1 MAGAIDA
8 ISAANPARPSD
19 KSSTTP
25 SRSDN
30 PLPDSSALFL
40 FLYAL
45 LRAYCIIA
53 SAISCSRFVM
63 KFDLLIH
70 QGATYSQKIPMKR
83 DYRNYSARMQARI
96 HPSSTDV
103 LFEISPSVSDEFIV
117 INIDSETTNKF
128 DWGSAVYDI
137 ELTAPD
143 GSVTFPVY
151 GVINVRKRI
160 TR

>member
-1 MAGAIDA
+1 
-8 ISAANPARPSD
+8 
-19 KSSTTP
+19 
-25 SRSDN
+25 
-30 PLPDSSALFL
+30 
-40 FLYAL
+40 
-45 LRAYCIIA
+45 
-53 SAISCSRFVM
+53 
-63 KFDLLIH
+63 
-70 QGATYSQKIPMKR
+70 MKR
-83 DYRNYSARMQARI
+83 DYSNYSARMQARI